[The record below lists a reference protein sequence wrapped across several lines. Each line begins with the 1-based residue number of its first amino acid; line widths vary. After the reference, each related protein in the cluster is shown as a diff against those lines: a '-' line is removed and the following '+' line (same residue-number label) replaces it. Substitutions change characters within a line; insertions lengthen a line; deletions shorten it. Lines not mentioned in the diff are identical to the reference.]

1 MELDKSLIKEFVQ
14 ATNDSET
21 KPQNTYLRGTV
32 IKNSGGKY
40 VQLDGSTTAT
50 PISEIVD
57 VEEGDRVLVS
67 IENHKATII
76 GNFSFP
82 PSARKEQEAIDKAEA
97 AQGTANG
104 AGEAANLAQ
113 EKAQEASNKAD
124 TAIEQS
130 SIASA
135 SADEAKQQ
143 ATDAINTAN
152 TASTNASE
160 AKSLAAGAS
169 SDASEAK
176 TLASQSQAASAN
188 AQAEVTRLQGE
199 VNAAKEDAADAIE
212 ELNKQAGEIEAI
224 KENYSTK
231 VDLGNTK
238 TELETEISKK
248 VGELQTTIGQTYS
261 TKTENVELEGRLQS
275 QITQTAEGLASQVTK
290 IEKIEA
296 DTTEAQ
302 KDVEEALT
310 KVNAANTAASEAQS
324 KADAAQ
330 AAANTAASNAQSAV
344 DKATIAQNAA
354 DAATAAANAADQAV
368 QSAQSDLNEA
378 KQNLANVTSRVD
390 ATEADIAEAQGK
402 VDAAQ
407 TAVNNALAD
416 AAEANLAANKAQEAA
431 DKAQQDAETAQ
442 GAANTA
448 QTKADNAQTAAN
460 NAQAAADKAQAD
472 VAALTSR
479 VTSAETK
486 ITQNSEQIAL
496 TATKTEEIGTKF
508 DNLEIG
514 GRNIIQNSGN
524 FEVKEPWFPN
534 GTGGSLEVIE
544 YENKKCL
551 HAINSI
557 VQTSVSY
564 QLEFDTDYVYHTY
577 IKFVEGCTMTNQNPL
592 HYWIWAYDSVT
603 NSRPSDYTGAVKVF
617 SEWYVDTPGNKSV
630 LPNTWHHLVLKFTTK
645 TQEATG
651 KQYVMF
657 KPFLYGYSA
666 TGEYWIQ
673 WIKLEKGNKPT
684 DWSPAPE
691 DARNDLNNSL
701 TNYYSKTETD
711 AKLQVESD
719 RITSAVSKISTVE
732 TNFNNLTIGGRN
744 ILLNSSFRE
753 NGNKWVIPSDLRF
766 VELDGKK
773 CAHIQQTSFGII
785 KTTRQSILG
794 KLEPNTTYTVSG
806 WVRTDNIVKG
816 PTNPDI
822 MFYYDGSYDKDGVST
837 WFGYGGVQFKANT
850 GEGSWQYLTK
860 TFTTDNKLKTATRY
874 DFLVYTRDITGDV
887 YFYDV
892 KLEKG
897 NKPTDWTPAPEDAE
911 SEIDSINNNLI
922 NNYYTKT
929 QTDAKVQIE
938 SDRITSAV
946 SKIETVETNF
956 NNLEIGGRNLILE
969 SDKWRANGNVS
980 AGITQSVEN
989 DVLKV
994 VSTSGNGNWMTFA
1007 KKNVIEE
1014 NLKEGDAFT
1023 FSMEIKSDD
1032 GTKPPRIYFKNGL
1045 GYYDMKG
1052 TVSTEYSTVYYTGTW
1067 KDANDITFHFGWS
1080 QAIGTYY
1087 IRKVKMEKG
1096 NKPTDWTPAPEV
1108 IENNLANN
1116 YYTKTQTDAKFE
1128 IESDRITSTVTK
1140 IEETQEE
1147 LDNLTISGRNM
1158 LLNSE
1163 LAYPYTGTDYTS
1175 NTAYDDKTAVSK
1187 STNKKGNAYCSVLN
1201 QFAIPINELLTKTDD
1216 EFTFSLD
1223 ASISGSFKNLRFDLD
1238 TRIPR
1243 TQSYYFNPVI
1253 KIPDDCSKN
1262 EWIRVSGIGKIEKAK
1277 QLYNFEDINQKTNGV
1292 TADNDGWI
1300 TVEYDNTTGTSTI
1313 YCDYYTNN
1321 LDLKT
1326 STNYNLFVE
1335 ISNITGSFITYFCSS
1350 QATSQIATQLYKL
1363 TNQLTLGV
1371 SNFTIKT
1378 KDSFDG
1384 TTRGLRTT
1392 FGFNAGQSGSI
1403 TFRISVIE
1411 DLTVTPETF
1420 VYQPYVGSTL
1430 RQLYNYEDTATVTEG
1445 ITVEDGWISV
1455 SYDNSEGKTEKL
1467 FKYYTNNLDLQ
1478 TSTKYALFY
1487 EIKEVTGTGWLY
1499 TYDYNSQSAYTGNA
1513 RLEELLSGV
1522 KKYEITTD
1530 ADFASATIPGIGTY
1544 VRFAPGQSGTITFRI
1559 SVYDDLTM
1567 TPENFVYA
1575 PYGESP
1581 DSSFLRV
1588 SWDGASSGALASY
1601 RYPKL
1606 EEGNRPTAWTPAP
1619 EDVSDVI
1626 SKVEDNVTNRLDEVS
1641 TSIEK
1646 AQSTIDQLSNMISH
1660 LVTDNNGGSLM
1671 TQTPDGWTFNMSNVT
1686 DNLTA
1691 IKDAMVNMENDQN
1704 GTNDA
1709 LNKLSDLV
1717 NDVANKTAYI
1727 TMSMDDNGDPCIE
1740 LGKAD
1745 NPFKVRI
1752 TNTAIDFLEGST
1764 KIAYANNN
1772 TFYSEKIIVKNEL
1785 QIGEGPGFVWR
1796 TRANGNMGLV
1806 YISG

>member
-124 TAIEQS
+124 TAVEQS

-143 ATDAINTAN
+143 ATDAINQAN

-302 KDVEEALT
+302 KDVEEAIT
-310 KVNAANTAASEAQS
+310 KANAANAAASEAQS

-330 AAANTAASNAQSAV
+330 AAANTAASNAQYAA

-860 TFTTDNKLKTATRY
+860 TFTTDNKLKTATRH

-887 YFYDV
+887 YFYDI

-897 NKPTDWTPAPEDAE
+897 NKATDWAPAPEDTASKIETVEKTANNAQSDINNLQIGGRNLCIESNYVDGYLNNNGVISEPSTVYKEKTTDYINVTPGENITIQYWVTLPDTTIGIPWHAYQYFDSEKNVVGERYADGYSYTEENSHIAYSLTVPSSAAYIRLSMRTYNDGRMKLEKGNKATDWTPAPEDTE
-911 SEIDSINNNLI
+911 NEIDSINSNL
-922 NNYYTKT
+922 T
-929 QTDAKVQIE
+929 
-938 SDRITSAV
+938 
-946 SKIETVETNF
+946 
-956 NNLEIGGRNLILE
+956 
-969 SDKWRANGNVS
+969 
-980 AGITQSVEN
+980 
-989 DVLKV
+989 
-994 VSTSGNGNWMTFA
+994 
-1007 KKNVIEE
+1007 
-1014 NLKEGDAFT
+1014 
-1023 FSMEIKSDD
+1023 
-1032 GTKPPRIYFKNGL
+1032 
-1045 GYYDMKG
+1045 
-1052 TVSTEYSTVYYTGTW
+1052 
-1067 KDANDITFHFGWS
+1067 
-1080 QAIGTYY
+1080 
-1087 IRKVKMEKG
+1087 
-1096 NKPTDWTPAPEV
+1096 
-1108 IENNLANN
+1108 NN

-1140 IEETQEE
+1140 VEETQQE

-1163 LAYPYTGTDYTS
+1163 LAYPYTDTDYSSSSTYS
-1175 NTAYDDKTAVSK
+1175 DKTASSRAVNS
-1187 STNKKGNAYCSVLN
+1187 KGNAYCSVLN
-1201 QFAIPINELLTKTDD
+1201 NFAIPMNELLTKVDD
-1216 EFTFSLD
+1216 EFVFSLD
-1223 ASISGSFKNLRFDLD
+1223 TSITGNFKNLRFDLD

-1243 TQSYYFNPVI
+1243 AQSYYFNPTI
-1253 KIPDDCSKN
+1253 TIPDDCGKN
-1262 EWIRVSGIGKIEKAK
+1262 EWIRVSGRGKIEKAR
-1277 QLYNFEDINQKTNGV
+1277 QLFNLEDTSSV
-1292 TADNDGWI
+1292 TSGIIVNKDGWI
-1300 TVEYDNTTGTSTI
+1300 TVEYDNTNGTSSKYFNYFTK
-1313 YCDYYTNN
+1313 N

-1326 STNYNLFVE
+1326 NTAYTIVTEIKEVSGNGLIVPISYQKSNGIQFSGQFSTGHTYYFSSLTNNSIQILSRTTISDFSILTSNVGIRSYVE
-1335 ISNITGSFITYFCSS
+1335 IRS
-1350 QATSQIATQLYKL
+1350 
-1363 TNQLTLGV
+1363 
-1371 SNFTIKT
+1371 
-1378 KDSFDG
+1378 
-1384 TTRGLRTT
+1384 
-1392 FGFNAGQSGSI
+1392 GQSGSI
-1403 TFRISVIE
+1403 TFRLSVLE
-1411 DLTVTPETF
+1411 DTTVTPETF

-1430 RQLYNYEDTATVTEG
+1430 RQLYNYEDTTTVTEG
-1445 ITVEDGWISV
+1445 ISVEDGWISV
-1455 SYDNSEGKTEKL
+1455 TCDNTNGTNTKT

-1513 RLEELLSGV
+1513 RLEELSSGV

-1588 SWDGASSGALASY
+1588 SWDGASSGAKVSY

-1626 SKVEDNVTNRLDEVS
+1626 SKVEDNVTARLDEVS

-1764 KIAYANNN
+1764 KIAYVNNN

-1785 QIGEGPGFVWR
+1785 QIGKGPGFVWR
-1796 TRANGNMGLV
+1796 TRANGNMGLI

>member
-82 PSARKEQEAIDKAEA
+82 PSARKEQEAINKAEA
-97 AQGTANG
+97 AQGTANS

-143 ATDAINTAN
+143 ATDAINQAN

-261 TKTENVELEGRLQS
+261 TKTENVELEGRLQY

-310 KVNAANTAASEAQS
+310 KANAANAAASEAQS

-330 AAANTAASNAQSAV
+330 AAANAAASNAQSAA

-390 ATEADIAEAQGK
+390 ATEADIAEAQSK

-442 GAANTA
+442 GAANAA

-486 ITQNSEQIAL
+486 ITQNAEQIAL

-524 FEVKEPWFPN
+524 FIDILPWVQN
-534 GTGGSLEVIE
+534 SSSTTVLEIVDHD
-544 YENKKCL
+544 NVKCL
-551 HAINSI
+551 HAINTI
-557 VQTSVSY
+557 RQDKTY
-564 QLEFDTDYVYHTY
+564 QIEFDTEYVYQLY
-577 IKFVEGCTMTNQNPL
+577 AKFVEGSEITNANPL
-592 HYWIWAYDSVT
+592 HYWMWAYDT
-603 NSRPSDYTGAVKVF
+603 ITDSRPTDYVNLVSTF
-617 SEWYVDTPGNKSV
+617 TDYYVDTPGNITI
-630 LPNTWHHLVLKFTTK
+630 LPNTWHRIVTKFKTK
-645 TQEATG
+645 TKEATG
-651 KQYVMF
+651 KQYAF
-657 KPFLYGYSA
+657 FRPFIYGRSA
-666 TGEYWIQ
+666 TGEYWVQWIKLEKGDKPTYWSQAPEDVNNNIQ
-673 WIKLEKGNKPT
+673 NITIGARNLLLDSKSQKSTKGSYVAYNITDYGKSIIQNKDSFVISFEATSDIDDITIDAYIRGVDSNGSGTLLTMPKPASIKNITTEWKRYSVNVTLNSTISPIQVAVRSNSSSGEGYNNNANLYVRKIKLEKGNKPT
-684 DWSPAPE
+684 DWTPAPE
-691 DARNDLNNSL
+691 DIENTL
-701 TNYYSKTETD
+701 TNNYYSKTETD

-719 RITSAVSKISTVE
+719 RITSAVSKIETVE
-732 TNFNNLTIGGRN
+732 TRFNNLSIGGRN
-744 ILLNSSFRE
+744 ILLNSSFTE
-753 NGNKWVIPSDLRF
+753 NADQWDGANSIKEFI
-766 VELDGKK
+766 EKDGKT
-773 CAHIQQTSFGII
+773 CAHIQQTTFGNVYAV
-785 KTTRQSILG
+785 KQSIHG
-794 KLEPNTTYTVSG
+794 KLEPNTYYTISG
-806 WVRTDNIVKG
+806 WVKTENMTSG
-816 PTNPDI
+816 TTNPTT
-822 MFYYDGSYDKDGVST
+822 MYYTDGSYNKDGVST
-837 WFGYGGVQFKANT
+837 WFGYVSKTITRNSGV
-850 GEGSWQYLTK
+850 GDWVYLTH
-860 TFTTDNKLKTATRY
+860 TFITDDRLKTATRH
-874 DFLVYTRDITGDV
+874 DFYVYTRDIIGDL
-887 YFYDV
+887 YFYNL

-897 NKPTDWTPAPEDAE
+897 TKPTDWTPAPEDVQ
-911 SEIDSINNNLI
+911 NNI
-922 NNYYTKT
+922 
-929 QTDAKVQIE
+929 
-938 SDRITSAV
+938 
-946 SKIETVETNF
+946 
-956 NNLEIGGRNLILE
+956 
-969 SDKWRANGNVS
+969 
-980 AGITQSVEN
+980 
-989 DVLKV
+989 
-994 VSTSGNGNWMTFA
+994 
-1007 KKNVIEE
+1007 
-1014 NLKEGDAFT
+1014 
-1023 FSMEIKSDD
+1023 
-1032 GTKPPRIYFKNGL
+1032 
-1045 GYYDMKG
+1045 
-1052 TVSTEYSTVYYTGTW
+1052 
-1067 KDANDITFHFGWS
+1067 NDINS
-1080 QAIGTYY
+1080 
-1087 IRKVKMEKG
+1087 
-1096 NKPTDWTPAPEV
+1096 
-1108 IENNLANN
+1108 NLTNN

-1140 IEETQEE
+1140 VEETQQE

-1163 LAYPYTGTDYTS
+1163 LAYPYTDTDYSSSSTYS
-1175 NTAYDDKTAVSK
+1175 DKTASSRAVNS
-1187 STNKKGNAYCSVLN
+1187 KGNAYCSVLN
-1201 QFAIPINELLTKTDD
+1201 NFAIPMNELLTKVDD
-1216 EFTFSLD
+1216 EFVFSLD
-1223 ASISGSFKNLRFDLD
+1223 TSITGNFKNLRFDLD

-1243 TQSYYFNPVI
+1243 AQSYYFNPVI
-1253 KIPDDCSKN
+1253 KIPDDCEKN
-1262 EWIRVSGIGKIEKAK
+1262 EWIRVSGRGKIEPAR
-1277 QLYNFEDINQKTNGV
+1277 QLFNLEDTSSV
-1292 TADNDGWI
+1292 TSGIIVNKDGWI
-1300 TVEYDNTTGTSTI
+1300 TVEYDNTNGTSSKYFNYFTK
-1313 YCDYYTNN
+1313 N

-1326 STNYNLFVE
+1326 NTAYTIVTEIKEVSGNGLIVPISYQKSNGIQFSGQFSTGHTYYFSSLTNNSIQILSRTTISDFSILTSNVGIRSYVE
-1335 ISNITGSFITYFCSS
+1335 IRS
-1350 QATSQIATQLYKL
+1350 
-1363 TNQLTLGV
+1363 
-1371 SNFTIKT
+1371 
-1378 KDSFDG
+1378 
-1384 TTRGLRTT
+1384 
-1392 FGFNAGQSGSI
+1392 GQSGSI
-1403 TFRISVIE
+1403 TFRLSVIE

-1445 ITVEDGWISV
+1445 VSVEDGWISV
-1455 SYDNSEGKTEKL
+1455 TCDNTNGTNTKT

-1478 TSTKYALFY
+1478 TATEYAIFY
-1487 EIKEVTGTGWLY
+1487 EIKEISGNGYLDRTE
-1499 TYDYNSQSAYTGNA
+1499 YDGQMAYANA
-1513 RLEELLSGV
+1513 SRFDSISVGV
-1522 KKYEITTD
+1522 NRTIMKTD
-1530 ADFASATIPGIGTY
+1530 ADFSSATIPGLGTG
-1544 VRFAPGQSGTITFRI
+1544 VRFSPGQSGSITFRI
-1559 SVYDDLTM
+1559 SVYDDVNM
-1567 TPENFVYA
+1567 TPENFIYA

-1588 SWDGASSGALASY
+1588 SWDSASMGAKVAY

-1606 EEGNRPTAWTPAP
+1606 EEGNRVTAWTPAP
-1619 EDVSDVI
+1619 EDTSEII
-1626 SKVEDNVTNRLDEVS
+1626 SKVEDNVTARLDEVN

-1796 TRANGNMGLV
+1796 TRANGNMGLI